1 MDAYEIPKDRYQM
14 ILKLYLDSVDNIWLE
29 SVRYMDRF
37 GKLMK
42 QVGWNNDNPV
52 VIGVLAAFESNSR
65 KVTID
70 VLSKMAIK
78 MESRRRQT
86 MLTDKESSLIT
97 HLLWKRRA
105 HSCNPTAVPE
115 TNHSPLLK

>member
-1 MDAYEIPKDRYQM
+1 ME
-14 ILKLYLDSVDNIWLE
+14 YLP
-29 SVRYMDRF
+29 VRYMDRF

-78 MESRRRQT
+78 MESRRRQPT
-86 MLTDKESSLIT
+86 LSDKESSLIT
-97 HLLWKRRA
+97 HLMWKRRA
-105 HSCNPTAVPE
+105 HSCNSTIIAVPE
-115 TNHSPLLK
+115 TNHAPLLK